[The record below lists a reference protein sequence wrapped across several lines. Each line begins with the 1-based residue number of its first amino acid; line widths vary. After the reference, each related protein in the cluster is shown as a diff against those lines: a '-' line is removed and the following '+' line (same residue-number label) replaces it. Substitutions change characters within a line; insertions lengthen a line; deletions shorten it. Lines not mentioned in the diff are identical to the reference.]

1 MTRRR
6 RRLLVL
12 LATAV
17 ALVVVLG
24 VGRWWAIDYV
34 KREVDTRLTALN
46 GGPVTVAQHTV
57 RLALSGVQITL
68 RDVDFRQRSPDR
80 PAWLTAETIGISL
93 TAADLFAGRT
103 VPREIDIHGLR
114 VQIDLDRDGQL
125 VTDLPTSGGG
135 LQLPADR
142 MVIDPARFEL
152 RQQGRD
158 SLVADRVALSVVQPG
173 ESLAVSG
180 TIGQLLGGTW
190 SLDLKLDGRTLA
202 TSARLASAAV
212 EIDSGAIAR
221 LPLAPPALRET
232 LHLDGITAV
241 SVDVKRP
248 PKGEFEYQIALTPKA
263 LAIDWPQIDLALRD
277 VTGSLVVDNG
287 RVTLT
292 RMRASMAGARVEL
305 NGQIDFRTATTNGQ
319 LGAEVEGLSLA
330 ALPPK
335 WAIPKGLSGTA
346 SSKFDLSWEAS
357 STGVRVRGG
366 GQGTLDNARL
376 AGLDSRPIH
385 VRWQLGDSPPGADGE
400 IRSADSAEL
409 TVDVATEGAR
419 LTTLLNAAQIDPQSL
434 GVDGRERITA
444 AGQLRIPLATATDLQ
459 TYRGALQLSLVQ
471 GADPR
476 RRVRNAAADVTW
488 EAGGRIVTHLDVDLT
503 DAGHIHAEA
512 ATEPGRNGQ
521 ARGQIVFDQIPLAVA
536 GRWLGLP
543 ADTVG
548 GSWSARGDWSV
559 LLRRWRDIAAWQ
571 GHGELAVTNAK
582 VGDESI
588 SDMAANIA
596 IEKGQLSATDVRGVW
611 QGNSIEAHGTL
622 DLQTPYRFDVQLSS
636 TAVQLKHILAI
647 ARPTWPRTDVG
658 TATIGGHIS
667 GTLRPRTWQASG
679 QGDIAELVIAQLPVG
694 GPRFHWSVDADHW
707 SLTDVKAR
715 VAEGTVELNLTVPW
729 DETSA
734 GKLVG
739 RFDGVQVRHIAARLE
754 PLPVTITG
762 PAAGD
767 FSISDLFG
775 SALTADVRFR
785 AGAAVMRDI
794 AVERI
799 EGQAAYREGKVQI
812 EVRGKALDGDVQ
824 LKGTVTRWPTGE
836 VGPDQDS
843 AQGGMPLRILGVGF
857 RCTWPFAPRTSA
869 FSRSKK
875 PRTCQPCSKRLSDLA
890 SGFRFDGEL
899 RLHRGR
905 LQRLSD
911 LLRGQPWLRPLAGDI
926 DIQLDLQVGG
936 TARPGVATGWVEL
949 RDVRWDGTQLLQQV
963 KGRIELAEGRL
974 RLFDVETRL
983 VDGRASAELSFAPA
997 AGNEGSFAVRLERV
1011 RARRL
1016 LAPWPKLARRVQGS
1030 FDFRLEGKLGRRW
1043 SGTGQVQM
1051 RGGQIVGVPMQGSRV
1066 PFRWDF
1072 VPERASGHLVVRDAV
1087 VRPAHGQVT
1096 VDMRLDWGNRLSV
1109 DGTARVRAVDM
1120 RDLTGGLPNVQ
1131 QTVTG
1136 LIDGELTLAG
1146 RNVRSLDDLTGT
1158 FKASLGQ
1165 AHILSLPVFDRMVDA
1180 LIIGQVLSPGFET
1193 SRVEGRLA
1201 RGMISIKRMTLVGSG
1216 LQLLIEGDV
1225 TTAGRL
1231 DLNVTADIGQF
1242 SPHAIACRLLVNP
1255 AGLLRRRLVF
1265 LHVSGT
1271 VRTPA
1276 VHIRPLEQLDQEIR
1290 IFFLL

>member
-12 LATAV
+12 LAAV
-17 ALVVVLG
+17 VAVVVVLG

-34 KREVDTRLTALN
+34 KREVDARLTALN
-46 GGPVTVAQHTV
+46 GGPVTVVQHTV

-68 RDVDFRQRSPDR
+68 RDVGFRQRSLDR

-241 SVDVKRP
+241 SVDVKRS
-248 PKGEFEYQIALTPKA
+248 PKEEFEYQIALTPKA

-287 RVTLT
+287 RVTFT

-305 NGQIDFRTATTNGQ
+305 NGQIDLRTATANGQ
-319 LGAEVEGLSLA
+319 LGAEVDGLSLA
-330 ALPPK
+330 ALPAK
-335 WAIPKGLSGTA
+335 WAVPKGLSGTA

-400 IRSADSAEL
+400 IRSTDSAEL
-409 TVDVATEGAR
+409 TIDVATEGAR

-434 GVDGRERITA
+434 SVDGRERITA
-444 AGQLRIPLATATDLQ
+444 AGQVRIPLATATDVQ
-459 TYRGALQLSLVQ
+459 TYRGALQLSLAQ
-471 GADPR
+471 GADAR

-512 ATEPGRNGQ
+512 ATEPGPNGQ

-536 GRWLGLP
+536 GRWLDLP
-543 ADTVG
+543 ADTAG

-571 GHGELAVTNAK
+571 GHGELAVSNAK

-611 QGNSIEAHGTL
+611 QGNSIEANGTL
-622 DLQTPYRFDVQLSS
+622 DLQTPYRFDARLSS
-636 TAVQLKHILAI
+636 TAVQLKHVLAI
-647 ARPTWPRTDVG
+647 ARPTWPRTGLG

-667 GTLRPRTWQASG
+667 GTLWPRTWQASG

-734 GKLVG
+734 GKVVG

-754 PLPVTITG
+754 PLPATITG
-762 PAAGD
+762 PASGD

-794 AVERI
+794 AVDRI

-812 EVRGKALDGDVQ
+812 EVRGKALDGDVL
-824 LKGTVTRWPTGE
+824 LKGTVTRWPTGG

-843 AQGGMPLRILGVGF
+843 AQGVMPLRNLGVGF
-857 RCTWPFAPRTSA
+857 RCTWPFAPRKSA
-869 FSRSKK
+869 F
-875 PRTCQPCSKRLSDLA
+875 
-890 SGFRFDGEL
+890 
-899 RLHRGR
+899 
-905 LQRLSD
+905 
-911 LLRGQPWLRPLAGDI
+911 
-926 DIQLDLQVGG
+926 
-936 TARPGVATGWVEL
+936 
-949 RDVRWDGTQLLQQV
+949 
-963 KGRIELAEGRL
+963 
-974 RLFDVETRL
+974 
-983 VDGRASAELSFAPA
+983 
-997 AGNEGSFAVRLERV
+997 
-1011 RARRL
+1011 
-1016 LAPWPKLARRVQGS
+1016 
-1030 FDFRLEGKLGRRW
+1030 
-1043 SGTGQVQM
+1043 
-1051 RGGQIVGVPMQGSRV
+1051 
-1066 PFRWDF
+1066 
-1072 VPERASGHLVVRDAV
+1072 
-1087 VRPAHGQVT
+1087 
-1096 VDMRLDWGNRLSV
+1096 
-1109 DGTARVRAVDM
+1109 
-1120 RDLTGGLPNVQ
+1120 
-1131 QTVTG
+1131 
-1136 LIDGELTLAG
+1136 
-1146 RNVRSLDDLTGT
+1146 
-1158 FKASLGQ
+1158 
-1165 AHILSLPVFDRMVDA
+1165 
-1180 LIIGQVLSPGFET
+1180 
-1193 SRVEGRLA
+1193 
-1201 RGMISIKRMTLVGSG
+1201 
-1216 LQLLIEGDV
+1216 
-1225 TTAGRL
+1225 
-1231 DLNVTADIGQF
+1231 
-1242 SPHAIACRLLVNP
+1242 
-1255 AGLLRRRLVF
+1255 
-1265 LHVSGT
+1265 
-1271 VRTPA
+1271 
-1276 VHIRPLEQLDQEIR
+1276 
-1290 IFFLL
+1290 